1 MPNKKQVETA
11 KALIAEGH
19 SRRAAAAAVGIP
31 ESSLRYHL
39 NNGSTASGRDRAE
52 ETPGVRVKG
61 EEATIVSDSSKLII
75 DPKRLME
82 QTGFPQEDWEIAG
95 DPVVNCWGD
104 PGDLSYQVKVK
115 LRERAPKNFA
125 YPATHV
131 PPVDRSNV
139 KQSDREPR
147 LVAIVADQQAPYHS
161 RTAHALFLK
170 WLEINRPDEVVLAGD
185 TIDLPDISRH
195 KDNPEWHVS
204 TQECINSG
212 YRLIRDYVEA
222 APQAEFYKLMGN
234 HDERIRNELL
244 LRAER
249 LYGITP
255 APTDEDPNPVDA
267 MSVRRLLHLD
277 ELGVEL
283 IEPNG
288 NYTHAKHWIAPK
300 LAVQHGW
307 LTGQNTAAKSLKSI
321 DYSLIVF
328 HTHQQELTRR
338 TIHRADGS
346 LEHQYGVVGA
356 AMCEIRGGIGF
367 ANNPNWQ
374 NGFVTAWVWPDGKFQ
389 IDHAQIEGNELL
401 WNGERY
407 TG

>member
-1 MPNKKQVETA
+1 MGPEKLAEA
-11 KALIAEGH
+11 ERLIAAGT
-19 SRRAAAAAVGIP
+19 SRREAARQIGVA
-31 ESSLRYHL
+31 ESTLRYHL
-39 NNGSTASGRDRAE
+39 NGRSKSSGRNRVE
-52 ETPGVRVKG
+52 EAPGVRIEG
-61 EEATIVSDSSKLII
+61 GEATIISDSGKKII

-82 QTGFPQEDWEIAG
+82 QTGFPQDEWEISG
-95 DPVVNCWGD
+95 EPVVNCWGD
-104 PGDLSYQVKVK
+104 PNDLSYQVKVK
-115 LRERAPKNFA
+115 LRQRNPQNFVF
-125 YPATHV
+125 PATHV
-131 PPVDRSNV
+131 PPVVREVGHRDPY
-139 KQSDREPR
+139 EPR

-161 RTAHALFLK
+161 QVAHDLFLG
-170 WLEINRPDEVVLAGD
+170 WLERCKPDEVVLAGD

-222 APQAEFYKLMGN
+222 APQAQFYKLMGN

-255 APTDEDPNPVDA
+255 APTEDDPNPVDA

-283 IEPNG
+283 IEPKG
-288 NYTHAKHWIAPK
+288 GYTHAQHWVAPK
-300 LAVQHGW
+300 LAVRHGW

-321 DYSLIVF
+321 DYSLVVF
-328 HTHQQELTRR
+328 HTHTQELTRR
-338 TIHRADGS
+338 TIHKADGS

-367 ANNPNWQ
+367 AVDPNWQ

-389 IDHAQIEGNELL
+389 IDHAQIENDELM
-401 WNGERY
+401 WNGERFSL
-407 TG
+407 